1 MKKVIIIGPSGAGKT
16 VLAQA
21 LSRKLSIPHV
31 ELDSIHHQDNWQP
44 IDKDEFVRVVNSL
57 TSKDSWIF
65 CGNYFSILGIEF
77 WKKADTIIWCD
88 YSFPLVLL
96 RLLRRTIRRV
106 STKQLLWNGNRETFL
121 VNFLSHDS
129 VILWMIRS
137 WSKQKKRYGP
147 LFSQPE
153 TLPGINLVRLKS
165 PRVTV
170 KFLKRVH

>member
-1 MKKVIIIGPSGAGKT
+1 MKKVIIIGSSGAGKT

-44 IDKDEFVRVVNSL
+44 IDKNEFVSVVNKL

-88 YSFPLVLL
+88 YSFPLVLR
-96 RLLRRTIRRV
+96 RLLRRTVRRV
-106 STKQLLWNGNRETFL
+106 FTKQLLWNGNRETFL
-121 VNFLSHDS
+121 VNFLSNDS
-129 VILWMIRS
+129 VILWMMRS
-137 WSKQKKRYGP
+137 WNKQKKRYGP
-147 LFSQPE
+147 LFSHPKV
-153 TLPGINLVRLKS
+153 LPGIDLVRLKS
-165 PRVTV
+165 PRATV
-170 KFLKRVH
+170 AFLKHVH